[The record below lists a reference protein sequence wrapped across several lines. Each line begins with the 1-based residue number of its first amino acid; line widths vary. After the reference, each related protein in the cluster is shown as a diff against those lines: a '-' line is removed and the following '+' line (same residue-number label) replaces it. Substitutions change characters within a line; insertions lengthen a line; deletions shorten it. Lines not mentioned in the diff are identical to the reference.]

1 MSFSEI
7 ETIFVGGTFKSY
19 PKSSIQMFTVH
30 GVQNSNY
37 LPLLHFAYP
46 DKEDETYEK
55 SFLHI
60 ISECSKFII
69 F

>member
-1 MSFSEI
+1 
-7 ETIFVGGTFKSY
+7 
-19 PKSSIQMFTVH
+19 MFTVH

-37 LPLLHFAYP
+37 LPLLFFTHP

-60 ISECSKFII
+60 TPEYSKF
-69 F
+69 